1 MKSYEE
7 TIASVFAKGDAILES
22 KKIRASRIRRITLAV
37 SGACAAAAVGLFAVY
52 STTAKDTDSLSGYSD
67 SAVSVTEPV
76 TAVTTASGAGE
87 DIITHT
93 DSSHT
98 TAAAY
103 TTAAVTLSAAAQN
116 GITAATV
123 TASSANADSS
133 SSGGKTPAVSG
144 GTSQKPITTD
154 ASAITSDDEGSL
166 EMKKIAAFATA
177 FLAGLANTPLKAD
190 AGYNYRMYDFAQN
203 EKGVIVQIANG
214 KNDIDIDGN
223 GVFDINDCYQL
234 YAYSD
239 GYVVDDAIK
248 EKIERECDYDHDG
261 TIFPFTD
268 AYLLMKYY
276 IISNPLDTS
285 IFDASRYEPL
295 ESTPEVIAEKEAERA
310 YCEEHGWE
318 YKEEEPVY
326 TSSMYFASNLKYL
339 MRIYGTGY
347 GFMADKVNSG
357 EASLDVNDD
366 GVFDIRDCIDYEI
379 FIENLLYNDPKLFER
394 YGDTLVKG
402 VVNWN
407 QDGLFYYT
415 DNSIQGYDSY
425 SPCEFDIIELPEKT
439 IERCA
444 DLFDKVSE
452 TSSKYSG
459 RYMAYCY
466 LLENPADSAYYT
478 KEYYENFYPGAVNYD
493 INISF
498 IFASRTMENVAYV
511 DSFDKDKFAS
521 DFKQYC
527 QNIEDGKRTA
537 PDINFDGKIDS
548 FDYNDAMSYLNVM
561 FFPVLGET
569 DEEFE
574 ENMPV
579 SKKTWDYLA
588 KDCDIDGNGKSGET
602 YDIILMQCYMLLDND
617 DVFNESADDEINIS
631 EEFHS
636 NLSLLNAIDIDR
648 SGDANL
654 DGNMD
659 LADAILIMQ
668 ANANPNKYEMTG
680 KGRFNADVDDTGNGI
695 TLNDANHIQMVLVG
709 LAE

>member
-37 SGACAAAAVGLFAVY
+37 SGVCAAAAVGLFAVY
-52 STTAKDTDSLSGYSD
+52 STTAKDTGDIAKYSD
-67 SAVSVTEPV
+67 STVSVTEP
-76 TAVTTASGAGE
+76 AVTVTTVSGAGE
-87 DIITHT
+87 DITTHT

-98 TAAAY
+98 TAAAC
-103 TTAAVTLSAAAQN
+103 TTATVTLSAAAQN
-116 GITAATV
+116 GVTAVVV
-123 TASSANADSS
+123 TASSVNADSS
-133 SSGGKTPAVSG
+133 SSGGKSPAVSS

-154 ASAITSDDEGSL
+154 ASSISSDDEGSL

-177 FLAGLANTPLKAD
+177 FLAGLSNAPLKAD
-190 AGYNYRMYDFAQN
+190 AGYNYRMYDFSQN
-203 EKGVIVQIANG
+203 EKGIIAQIANG

-223 GVFDINDCYQL
+223 GIFDINDCYQL

-239 GYVVDDAIK
+239 GYVVDDAIR

-285 IFDASRYEPL
+285 IFDASRYEVL
-295 ESTPEVIAEKEAERA
+295 ESTLEVIAEKEAERA
-310 YCEEHGWE
+310 FCEAQGWE
-318 YKEEEPVY
+318 YEEGPVY

-339 MRIYGTGY
+339 MRICGTGY
-347 GFMADKVNSG
+347 GFMADKINSG
-357 EASLDVNDD
+357 EASLDVNKD
-366 GVFDIRDCIDYEI
+366 GVFDIKDCIDYEI
-379 FIENLLYNDPKLFER
+379 FIENLLYNDPDLFER
-394 YGDTLVKG
+394 YGDTLVEG

-407 QDGLFYYT
+407 QDDLFYYT
-415 DNSIQGYDSY
+415 DSAIQGHESY
-425 SPCEFDIIELPEKT
+425 SSCEFDIIKLPETT
-439 IERCA
+439 IEGCA
-444 DLFDKVSE
+444 DLFEKVSE
-452 TSSKYSG
+452 TGGKYSG

-466 LLENPADSAYYT
+466 LLDHPADSAYYT
-478 KEYYENFYPGAVNYD
+478 REYYESFYPGAVNYD
-493 INISF
+493 INLSF
-498 IFASRTMENVAYV
+498 IFASRTMDNVAYV
-511 DSFDKDKFAS
+511 DSFDKDTFAA

-527 QNIEDGKRTA
+527 QDIEDGNRTA

-548 FDYNDAMSYLNVM
+548 FDYDDAMAYLNVM

-579 SKKTWDYLA
+579 SKKTWDFL
-588 KDCDIDGNGKSGET
+588 KQDCDIDGNGKSGET
-602 YDIILMQCYMLLDND
+602 YDIVLIQCYILLDND
-617 DVFNESADDEINIS
+617 EAFNRSASEEINIS

-654 DGNMD
+654 DGKMD
-659 LADAILIMQ
+659 LADAIFIMQ
-668 ANANPNKYEMTG
+668 ANANPNKYEMTS
-680 KGRFNADVDDTGNGI
+680 KGRFNADVEDTGNGI